1 MIQVFL
7 YDKNNIFTESK
18 FVEEISNNMT
28 TVPILIGYIKPKFN
42 TDLNEWIEG
51 ATPQEVKEWEE
62 SQPKFEQKIDRDEY
76 SLELDF
82 EITMLKLGM

>member
-1 MIQVFL
+1 MIQIFS

-28 TVPILIGYIKPKFN
+28 TVPILVGRIKPKFN

-51 ATPQEVKEWEE
+51 AI
-62 SQPKFEQKIDRDEY
+62 PKKSKSGKNLNLFK
-76 SLELDF
+76 
-82 EITMLKLGM
+82 K